1 MESKSKVLQKLFLST
16 LYLSAFTFGGGY
28 VIVTLM
34 KKKFVDEYHWIE
46 ENEMLDLVA
55 IAQSSPGPIAV
66 NGAIVVGYKLAG
78 MIGVLVSII
87 GTIIPPFLIISVIS
101 VCYQAFRDNFFV
113 SQMLEGMQAGVG
125 AVIASVTYEMGAG
138 VVKEKDPLSLVILV
152 CAFAAACFFKVN
164 VIYIVLVCGVIGAD
178 DSGETEGCEMI
189 YFQLFL
195 SFFQIG
201 LLSFGGGYAAM
212 PLIQG
217 QVVQGHGWLSM
228 SEFTDLITISQMTPG
243 PIAVNSATFVG
254 IKIAGIPGALVAT
267 FGCIL
272 PSCILVTLL
281 AKLYLKYRE
290 MAMLQGILRS
300 LRPAVVAMI
309 GSAGISILVT
319 AFWSSEGDTV
329 IRLAQ
334 TNWSL
339 VVIFIISLI
348 LLQKGKKNPIFVMV
362 LAGVMKVA
370 VALVE
375 KFAACCGTIF

>member
-1 MESKSKVLQKLFLST
+1 
-16 LYLSAFTFGGGY
+16 
-28 VIVTLM
+28 
-34 KKKFVDEYHWIE
+34 
-46 ENEMLDLVA
+46 
-55 IAQSSPGPIAV
+55 
-66 NGAIVVGYKLAG
+66 
-78 MIGVLVSII
+78 
-87 GTIIPPFLIISVIS
+87 
-101 VCYQAFRDNFFV
+101 
-113 SQMLEGMQAGVG
+113 
-125 AVIASVTYEMGAG
+125 
-138 VVKEKDPLSLVILV
+138 
-152 CAFAAACFFKVN
+152 
-164 VIYIVLVCGVIGAD
+164 
-178 DSGETEGCEMI
+178 MI

-290 MAMLQGILRS
+290 MAMLQGILHS
-300 LRPAVVAMI
+300 LRPAVVAM
-309 GSAGISILVT
+309 
-319 AFWSSEGDTV
+319 
-329 IRLAQ
+329 
-334 TNWSL
+334 NWSL

>member
-1 MESKSKVLQKLFLST
+1 
-16 LYLSAFTFGGGY
+16 
-28 VIVTLM
+28 
-34 KKKFVDEYHWIE
+34 
-46 ENEMLDLVA
+46 
-55 IAQSSPGPIAV
+55 
-66 NGAIVVGYKLAG
+66 
-78 MIGVLVSII
+78 
-87 GTIIPPFLIISVIS
+87 
-101 VCYQAFRDNFFV
+101 
-113 SQMLEGMQAGVG
+113 
-125 AVIASVTYEMGAG
+125 
-138 VVKEKDPLSLVILV
+138 
-152 CAFAAACFFKVN
+152 
-164 VIYIVLVCGVIGAD
+164 
-178 DSGETEGCEMI
+178 MI
-189 YFQLFL
+189 YLQLFL

-201 LLSFGGGYAAM
+201 LFSFGGGYAAM

-228 SEFTDLITISQMTPG
+228 SEFTDL
-243 PIAVNSATFVG
+243 VG
-254 IKIAGIPGALVAT
+254 IKIAGIPGALAAT

-290 MAMLQGILRS
+290 MAMLQGILHS

-339 VVIFIISLI
+339 VVIFIISLV

-362 LAGVMKVA
+362 LAGVLKVA

-375 KFAACCGTIF
+375 KFVA

>member
-1 MESKSKVLQKLFLST
+1 
-16 LYLSAFTFGGGY
+16 
-28 VIVTLM
+28 
-34 KKKFVDEYHWIE
+34 
-46 ENEMLDLVA
+46 
-55 IAQSSPGPIAV
+55 
-66 NGAIVVGYKLAG
+66 
-78 MIGVLVSII
+78 
-87 GTIIPPFLIISVIS
+87 
-101 VCYQAFRDNFFV
+101 
-113 SQMLEGMQAGVG
+113 
-125 AVIASVTYEMGAG
+125 
-138 VVKEKDPLSLVILV
+138 
-152 CAFAAACFFKVN
+152 
-164 VIYIVLVCGVIGAD
+164 
-178 DSGETEGCEMI
+178 MI

-290 MAMLQGILRS
+290 MAMLQGILHS

-309 GSAGISILVT
+309 ASAGVSILVS
-319 AFWSSEGDTV
+319 AFWNGADVIALADTRWVMVGIFV
-329 IRLAQ
+329 IC
-334 TNWSL
+334 
-339 VVIFIISLI
+339 LI
-348 LLQKGKKNPIFVMV
+348 LLRKTKWNPVLVMA
-362 LAGVMKVA
+362 LAGVMK
-370 VALVE
+370 LL
-375 KFAACCGTIF
+375 AAIAGIG

>member
-1 MESKSKVLQKLFLST
+1 
-16 LYLSAFTFGGGY
+16 
-28 VIVTLM
+28 
-34 KKKFVDEYHWIE
+34 
-46 ENEMLDLVA
+46 
-55 IAQSSPGPIAV
+55 
-66 NGAIVVGYKLAG
+66 
-78 MIGVLVSII
+78 
-87 GTIIPPFLIISVIS
+87 
-101 VCYQAFRDNFFV
+101 
-113 SQMLEGMQAGVG
+113 
-125 AVIASVTYEMGAG
+125 
-138 VVKEKDPLSLVILV
+138 
-152 CAFAAACFFKVN
+152 
-164 VIYIVLVCGVIGAD
+164 
-178 DSGETEGCEMI
+178 MI
-189 YFQLFL
+189 YLQLFL

-201 LLSFGGGYAAM
+201 LFSFGGGYAAM

-254 IKIAGIPGALVAT
+254 IKIAGIPGALAAT

-290 MAMLQGILRS
+290 MAMLQGILHS

-362 LAGVMKVA
+362 LAGVMKFIWAMRKYVRH
-370 VALVE
+370 
-375 KFAACCGTIF
+375 

>member
-1 MESKSKVLQKLFLST
+1 M
-16 LYLSAFTFGGGY
+16 
-28 VIVTLM
+28 
-34 KKKFVDEYHWIE
+34 
-46 ENEMLDLVA
+46 
-55 IAQSSPGPIAV
+55 
-66 NGAIVVGYKLAG
+66 
-78 MIGVLVSII
+78 
-87 GTIIPPFLIISVIS
+87 
-101 VCYQAFRDNFFV
+101 
-113 SQMLEGMQAGVG
+113 
-125 AVIASVTYEMGAG
+125 
-138 VVKEKDPLSLVILV
+138 
-152 CAFAAACFFKVN
+152 
-164 VIYIVLVCGVIGAD
+164 
-178 DSGETEGCEMI
+178 
-189 YFQLFL
+189 
-195 SFFQIG
+195 
-201 LLSFGGGYAAM
+201 
-212 PLIQG
+212 
-217 QVVQGHGWLSM
+217 
-228 SEFTDLITISQMTPG
+228 
-243 PIAVNSATFVG
+243 
-254 IKIAGIPGALVAT
+254 AT

-290 MAMLQGILRS
+290 MAMLQES
-300 LRPAVVAMI
+300 STLRPAVVAMI

>member
-1 MESKSKVLQKLFLST
+1 
-16 LYLSAFTFGGGY
+16 
-28 VIVTLM
+28 
-34 KKKFVDEYHWIE
+34 
-46 ENEMLDLVA
+46 
-55 IAQSSPGPIAV
+55 
-66 NGAIVVGYKLAG
+66 
-78 MIGVLVSII
+78 
-87 GTIIPPFLIISVIS
+87 
-101 VCYQAFRDNFFV
+101 
-113 SQMLEGMQAGVG
+113 
-125 AVIASVTYEMGAG
+125 
-138 VVKEKDPLSLVILV
+138 
-152 CAFAAACFFKVN
+152 
-164 VIYIVLVCGVIGAD
+164 
-178 DSGETEGCEMI
+178 MI
-189 YFQLFL
+189 YLQLFL

-201 LLSFGGGYAAM
+201 LFSFGGGYAAM
-212 PLIQG
+212 PLIPG

-254 IKIAGIPGALVAT
+254 IKIAGVPGALAAT

>member
-1 MESKSKVLQKLFLST
+1 
-16 LYLSAFTFGGGY
+16 
-28 VIVTLM
+28 
-34 KKKFVDEYHWIE
+34 
-46 ENEMLDLVA
+46 
-55 IAQSSPGPIAV
+55 
-66 NGAIVVGYKLAG
+66 
-78 MIGVLVSII
+78 
-87 GTIIPPFLIISVIS
+87 
-101 VCYQAFRDNFFV
+101 
-113 SQMLEGMQAGVG
+113 
-125 AVIASVTYEMGAG
+125 
-138 VVKEKDPLSLVILV
+138 
-152 CAFAAACFFKVN
+152 
-164 VIYIVLVCGVIGAD
+164 
-178 DSGETEGCEMI
+178 MI

-290 MAMLQGILRS
+290 MAMLLS

-339 VVIFIISLI
+339 VVIFIISII